1 MDFMLQLRRRG
12 CQLISVNYGK
22 VQEGR
27 RNTAQADIVGFWEE
41 LMGKRVEKKSLALK
55 AGDMS
60 I

>member
-1 MDFMLQLRRRG
+1 MRRRR

-55 AGDMS
+55 AGDRS